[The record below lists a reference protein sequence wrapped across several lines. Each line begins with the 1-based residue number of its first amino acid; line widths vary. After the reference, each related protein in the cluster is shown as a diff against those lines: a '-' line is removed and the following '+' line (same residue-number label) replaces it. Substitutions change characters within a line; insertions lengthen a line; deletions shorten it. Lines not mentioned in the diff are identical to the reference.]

1 MEKSETSFIDNF
13 DFLLWECLL
22 SLLLRFSINSRIRD
36 FLVLF

>member
-22 SLLLRFSINSRIRD
+22 SLLLRFSINRVRD